1 MNNNRMNNNKIN
13 NNKINNKLYKKR
25 NFHNY
30 QKEREIDNNTL
41 Q

>member
-1 MNNNRMNNNKIN
+1 MNNNQMNNKKIN

-25 NFHNY
+25 NFHNH
-30 QKEREIDNNTL
+30 QKEREIDNSTL